1 MLCFVALALAATG
14 CQGAPVPGGS
24 TLDDHC
30 VCVCVFI
37 YSVCC
42 VVSPGWGEL
51 PSSVQAKSEPAWGEP
66 AAPSSA
72 VDNGTSAWGKPPAGM
87 GSWADGGTDPSGPYG
102 RSQGPPGPAPC
113 KLGEGCRQGRSHAQD
128 PNWKLRG
135 MHSFP
140 WFMGLKVGSG
150 WIWTVFPP
158 KGYS

>member
-1 MLCFVALALAATG
+1 MGRVAKALCSR
-14 CQGAPVPGGS
+14 APVTGGINIRS
-24 TLDDHC
+24 WCRCVRVC
-30 VCVCVFI
+30 VCVCLYI
-37 YSVCC
+37 LC
-42 VVSPGWGEL
+42 VVSAGWGEL

-113 KLGEGCRQGRSHAQD
+113 KPGKS
-128 PNWKLRG
+128 
-135 MHSFP
+135 
-140 WFMGLKVGSG
+140 
-150 WIWTVFPP
+150 WTIFSP